1 MVPCTPVLRG
11 LSQRGPSI
19 EAWGPCVAVAHL
31 SGCQLDKHPYVWA
44 HLRRRPHIQPL
55 PILCVVTASRFLSSR
70 YCAFLGRVLLR
81 RFFPFLL
88 QRVRWGAQFPDGT
101 EALILQSPC
110 QAFVKGEVPGP
121 LPLGPVS
128 PLPGTTSSPRGPCH
142 GASCRRTIEPSCRLI
157 FERTVPEP
165 TLVRRTGSSLGF
177 PLTPSSPF
185 LTRIPDRHG
194 PYRVRLV
201 S

>member
-1 MVPCTPVLRG
+1 MEAFSSLGLVPEFVGSLISIRRRWCLVMVPCTPVLRG

-101 EALILQSPC
+101 EALPSQSPC
-110 QAFVKGEVPGP
+110 RIIVKGSY
-121 LPLGPVS
+121 LGRPARPVS
-128 PLPGTTSSPRGPCH
+128 PVLAQISHPAVHATRLRAVGRLGHLTDPCSKEQYPNLP
-142 GASCRRTIEPSCRLI
+142 
-157 FERTVPEP
+157 
-165 TLVRRTGSSLGF
+165 
-177 PLTPSSPF
+177 
-185 LTRIPDRHG
+185 
-194 PYRVRLV
+194 
-201 S
+201 